1 MKAVFA
7 LQPLRKSIFLA
18 GPTPRPAK
26 SGQEPVP
33 SWRPDALSHLA
44 AAGFDGDVYV
54 PEAADWLQHDNYDG
68 QIRWEWEALSKA
80 TVVAFWIPREILQ
93 EQDGETSLKMPA
105 FTTNVE
111 FGLYAQSGKAM
122 LGYPTGAEKMSYL
135 AAVGKK
141 YGMPVHAN
149 TDLASF
155 MRAAADRAYSLY
167 GG

>member
-7 LQPLRKSIFLA
+7 LQPLKKSIFLA
-18 GPTPRPAK
+18 GPTPRAPK
-26 SGQEPVP
+26 EGQEPVP
-33 SWRPDALSHLA
+33 SWRPEALEHLA
-44 AAGFDGDVYV
+44 AAGFDGDVFI
-54 PEAADWLQHDNYDG
+54 PEASNWLQHDNYNA
-68 QIRWEWEALSKA
+68 QIRWEWEALAQS

-111 FGLYAQSGKAM
+111 FGLYAQSGRGI
-122 LGYPTGAEKMSYL
+122 LGFPPGSEKMNYL
-135 AAVGKK
+135 VAVAKK
-141 YGMPVHAN
+141 YGMPVHAD

-155 MRAAADRAYSLY
+155 MKAAADRAYSLY